1 MVLVDQVDPK
11 YQEGKPPTAMKK
23 PHLPRIPL
31 MGTNNQGHHQVLHQM
46 ALAQSSTSLDHQ
58 RSCHILHLTG
68 IPPVHGHF
76 RCCGSDD
83 PCGITLDA
91 CSRRGSDIS
100 VEDGSQSFFLKGEE
114 ELTVGQAFELVARP
128 QSNHFNGQE
137 AVHVHEARCT
147 CVWRNYEDA

>member
-1 MVLVDQVDPK
+1 VVLVDQVDPK

-46 ALAQSSTSLDHQ
+46 ALAQSSTSLDQQ

-83 PCGITLDA
+83 PAESHWMLAAEEGA
-91 CSRRGSDIS
+91 IS
-100 VEDGSQSFFLKGEE
+100 VLKMAANLFFSR
-114 ELTVGQAFELVARP
+114 VRR
-128 QSNHFNGQE
+128 S
-137 AVHVHEARCT
+137 
-147 CVWRNYEDA
+147 